1 MLYYNQKEG
10 QRVPKAKGENTMN
23 ENNNTNLELT
33 EEQIEEM
40 LAERELE
47 LMARAEWY

>member
-1 MLYYNQKEG
+1 
-10 QRVPKAKGENTMN
+10 MN
-23 ENNNTNLELT
+23 ENKNIEIELT

-40 LAERELE
+40 VAERELE

>member
-1 MLYYNQKEG
+1 M
-10 QRVPKAKGENTMN
+10 TN
-23 ENNNTNLELT
+23 EIIELT

-47 LMARAEWY
+47 ELARADWF

>member
-1 MLYYNQKEG
+1 M
-10 QRVPKAKGENTMN
+10 TN
-23 ENNNTNLELT
+23 EIIELT

-47 LMARAEWY
+47 LMARADWF